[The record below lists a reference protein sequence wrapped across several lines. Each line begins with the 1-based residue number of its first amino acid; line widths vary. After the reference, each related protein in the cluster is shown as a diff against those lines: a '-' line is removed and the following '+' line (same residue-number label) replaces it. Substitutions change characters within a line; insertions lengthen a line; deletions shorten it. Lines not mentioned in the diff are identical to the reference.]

1 METSLCIS
9 IFFELFWLDLIP
21 VGTYIPPHLTVATFV
36 ALSLTTYFG
45 LEQPG
50 RIIFVLFASMPLAWL
65 GTRFEALLREQDRSN
80 YNRLLNW
87 VRNPETPHLPSL
99 IVMRSVGRTF
109 VLSGL
114 AFYVAVIALMHAFK
128 IFFALYPS
136 RVADIGVTWP
146 YLWVAATLGGLMALR
161 LRRAYAVL
169 AAGIILFMIFIF
181 WGRF

>member
-1 METSLCIS
+1 MATSLCIS

-36 ALSLTTYFG
+36 ALSLTTYFD
-45 LEQPG
+45 LDQPG

-65 GTRFEALLREQDRSN
+65 GTRLEALLREQDRSN

-87 VRNPETPHLPSL
+87 VRNPEITRLPSL

-109 VLSGL
+109 VLSGV
-114 AFYVAVIALMHAFK
+114 AFYVAVIVLMHAFK
-128 IFFALYPS
+128 IFFALYPT
-136 RVADIGVTWP
+136 RFADIGVTWP